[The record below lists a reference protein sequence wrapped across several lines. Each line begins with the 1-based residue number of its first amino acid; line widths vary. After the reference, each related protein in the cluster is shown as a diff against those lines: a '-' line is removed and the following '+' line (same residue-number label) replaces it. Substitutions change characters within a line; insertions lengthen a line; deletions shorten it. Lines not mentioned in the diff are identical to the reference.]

1 MKLSRYLLLMGL
13 CGLGLAQAQEIQLDF
28 QKDGVLLSEGSEKI
42 LFYQTAPKD
51 YNGRYARSNYIHPL
65 YALDGTVITEDF
77 PEDHLHHR
85 GIFWAWH
92 QLYVGDVRIGDGWE
106 IQNFSWQVQKVSKM
120 ETPDAGKGIQSQ
132 VFWKSP
138 LWLNRYGQ
146 EIPLVA
152 ETTTI
157 IAYPKA
163 DNYRI
168 IDITV
173 SLIALEPNMRI
184 GGSED
189 EKGYGGFS
197 YRIRMTD
204 DTAFAGPNGPVLPE
218 VLPVATSGWMDM
230 TGSIGLGSS
239 KVGIAVL
246 SHPQNPGYP
255 NPWILR
261 SSASMQNAVYPYPG
275 AQAVALSPDIPT
287 VLKYRVLIHEGL
299 SSQEIQSLYT
309 LYTGE

>member
-1 MKLSRYLLLMGL
+1 MKLYRYFILIVLFS
-13 CGLGLAQAQEIQLDF
+13 LGLAQAQEIQLDF
-28 QKDGVLLSEGSEKI
+28 QQDGVLFSEGAKKI

-51 YNGRYARSNYIHPL
+51 YNGHYARSNYIHPV

-92 QLYVGDVRIGDGWE
+92 QLYVGEARMGDGWE
-106 IQNFSWQVQKVSKM
+106 IQNFSWQVQKVSKI
-120 ETPDAGKGIQSQ
+120 ETLNTGKGIQSQ
-132 VFWKSP
+132 VYWKSP
-138 LWLNRYGQ
+138 MWLDRYGQ
-146 EIPLVA
+146 EMPLVA

-157 IAYPKA
+157 ITYPKA
-163 DNYRI
+163 DDYRI
-168 IDITV
+168 IDITI

-204 DTAFAGPNGPVLPE
+204 DTAFAGPNGPVIPE
-218 VLPVATSGWMDM
+218 VLPVSASGWMDM
-230 TGSIGLGSS
+230 TGSIGLGNS
-239 KVGIAVL
+239 KVGFTVL
-246 SHPQNPGYP
+246 AHPKNPSYP

-275 AQAVALSPDIPT
+275 AHAIDLSPVKPT
-287 VLKYRVLIHEGL
+287 VLRYRLLIHNGL
-299 SSQEIQSLYT
+299 AADTIESIYAQYQNE
-309 LYTGE
+309 